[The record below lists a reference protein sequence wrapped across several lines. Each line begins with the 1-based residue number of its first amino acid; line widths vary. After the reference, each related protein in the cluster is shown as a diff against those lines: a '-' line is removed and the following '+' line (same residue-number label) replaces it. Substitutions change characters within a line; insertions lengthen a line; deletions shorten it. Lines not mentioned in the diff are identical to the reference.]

1 MTGRNRST
9 RAVSLAAGLIALC
22 GLAVGATGA
31 PRGGDVQ
38 MLADV
43 SIDEVEDTTVVSLYG
58 LEGATWD
65 ATTDPE
71 GKTVWL
77 GFDGVRPEF
86 MPGNLV
92 LNDSRVSSVGFVEET
107 ADDGTS
113 RTVVA
118 IHGQVALDHEV
129 VVLGDRL
136 EVRVAGRSGASEQ
149 ITSALSTETTAS
161 AEASAAPPAK
171 AAPEPVEAPRSVPA
185 NGTLPAAA
193 ATSTATHL
201 VGVDIEGTPNQ
212 TIVRMETDGVVPDVK
227 TFTLKDPPR
236 LVIDLVG
243 LTNQVRAQKIPLDL
257 PQADRLRIGQHD
269 GKVRIVLDGTAGAPF
284 EKRDVAISERGVLL
298 TIGDAA
304 SAASLAPT
312 LPAVASESSAPT
324 REAPAEEPVEA
335 VRRAV
340 EQEVDA
346 KLGGADAETASVDT
360 EADLVD
366 TEADPVDT
374 EAPGKTATNA
384 QAALEPA
391 EPADRTAPESMD
403 EPMETTDA
411 QPSGDAVADRMR
423 VSGVELESLP
433 DRDRVLIFMG
443 EAGEYTLYEPDSE
456 TVVIR
461 VHEAEIEDAAAV
473 RLIPPSG
480 GPVSLV
486 TSFQQPDVARPEV
499 RVVVTR
505 NDGSTPE
512 VRQQGPMLM
521 VDFAKSAEQM
531 AQALDEDPG
540 LAEPLPLAAAPL
552 APDLVPAA
560 LSPQS
565 ASAVT
570 ADPAITRIQ
579 EQLIGRG
586 PANLDP
592 DSPVGILQEGG
603 FQEGKP
609 YVGRRISLDFKDA
622 EIDDVLRLV
631 AEVSDLNVIAGDE
644 VGGKVTIR
652 LVDVPWDQALDVIL
666 MTQGL
671 GFERVGNVLRIAPQ
685 DLIQAERE
693 ARMQERRALEKLEDL
708 VVKLQPVNY
717 ADVREVAK
725 LIKRLLSAR
734 GSVNT
739 DERTSTLIM
748 KDIPSVIDEATALVK
763 AIDTQTPQVMIE
775 AKIVEAQLDFSRELG
790 SEWGAGSQPDDEF
803 EDFQT
808 GDVKP
813 ITVPG
818 RGFPDSDANNVV
830 VRNPISNVATGIVN
844 LGSFLLNNRI
854 NIRLRLAAAEARGE
868 GKVISSPRVVTLDN
882 REAII
887 EQGVSIP
894 FQTFE
899 NGDAALEFIDAV
911 LQLKVRPHITADRSI
926 IMKLEVSRNAPDDS
940 VPTPTGSPAISK
952 NEATT
957 ETLVKDG
964 QTLVIG
970 GIYVVEKSNR
980 QSRVP
985 ILHRLPFMGAAFK
998 NKSVRDIRKEL
1009 LIFVTPRVVQP
1020 QEVGT

>member
-9 RAVSLAAGLIALC
+9 RAASLAAGLLVLC

-31 PRGGDVQ
+31 PQGSDVQ
-38 MLADV
+38 KLSDV
-43 SIDEVEDTTVVSLYG
+43 SVDEVDGATVVSLYG
-58 LEGATWD
+58 LADATWD
-65 ATTDPE
+65 ATTDPG

-77 GFDGVRPEF
+77 RFDGVRPDF

-92 LNDSRVSSVGFVEET
+92 LDDPRVASVGFVEET
-107 ADDGTS
+107 SGTGS
-113 RTVVA
+113 PQTVVA
-118 IHGQVALDHEV
+118 INGRVELDHDV
-129 VVLGDRL
+129 IAMGDHL
-136 EVRVAGRSGASEQ
+136 EVRLVDRNGGPVADAAPERAQGEAPERAQ
-149 ITSALSTETTAS
+149 ETLAE
-161 AEASAAPPAK
+161 AAAAPAPEASANVADST
-171 AAPEPVEAPRSVPA
+171 AAE
-185 NGTLPAAA
+185 NAASPIA
-193 ATSTATHL
+193 ATTVSHL
-201 VGVDIEGTPNQ
+201 VGVDVEGMAGQ
-212 TIVRMETDGVVPDVK
+212 TIVRMQTDGAASDVK

-236 LVIDLVG
+236 LVVDLVG
-243 LTNQVRAQKIPLDL
+243 LVNQVRTSKIPLDL
-257 PQADRLRIGQHD
+257 PQAARLRIGQHAD
-269 GKVRIVLDGTAGAPF
+269 KVRIVLDGPEGALF
-284 EKRDVAISERGVLL
+284 QDRNVSVTDRGVVL
-298 TIGDAA
+298 TIGDVA
-304 SAASLAPT
+304 SAATLAEA
-312 LPAVASESSAPT
+312 LPSVETEPEQAPAQPLAQARADQSEAAREAAEAAVDAEAMVAPEEPVDAEAVAAAEEAEPLPESSATPPQSAAAAEGASG
-324 REAPAEEPVEA
+324 EASQPVT
-335 VRRAV
+335 
-340 EQEVDA
+340 
-346 KLGGADAETASVDT
+346 TASASTSAV
-360 EADLVD
+360 
-366 TEADPVDT
+366 
-374 EAPGKTATNA
+374 
-384 QAALEPA
+384 A
-391 EPADRTAPESMD
+391 EPAAD
-403 EPMETTDA
+403 E
-411 QPSGDAVADRMR
+411 AVR
-423 VSGVELESLP
+423 VSGVELDSLP

-443 EAGEYTLYEPDSE
+443 DTREYKLYQPDDQTL
-456 TVVIR
+456 VVR
-461 VHEAEIEDAAAV
+461 VLDAEIDDAAAV

-486 TSFQQPDVARPEV
+486 TSFQQPDVSVPEV

-505 NDGSTPE
+505 DAGSKPE
-512 VRQQGPMLM
+512 VRQQGSVLM
-521 VDFAKSAEQM
+521 VDFAKTAEQL
-531 AQALDEDPG
+531 AQAMAEPPG
-540 LAEPLPLAAAPL
+540 VADPLPLAASPL
-552 APDLVPAA
+552 APAPDSGPAA
-560 LSPQS
+560 IGPPPE
-565 ASAVT
+565 SAVT
-570 ADPAITRIQ
+570 AEPALTRIG
-579 EQLIGRG
+579 EQTIGQG
-586 PANLDP
+586 PAKIDP
-592 DSPVGILQEGG
+592 DSPLAILQEGG

-671 GFERVGNVLRIAPQ
+671 GFERVGNVLRIAPS
-685 DLIQAERE
+685 DLLQAERE
-693 ARMQERRALEKLEDL
+693 ARMQQRRSLEKLEDL

-717 ADVREVAK
+717 ADVKDVSK
-725 LIKRLLSAR
+725 LVKRLLSAR
-734 GSVNT
+734 GSVNM

-748 KDIPSVIDEATALVK
+748 KDIPSVVDEATALIK

-790 SEWGAGSQPDDEF
+790 SEWGAGSQPDS
-803 EDFQT
+803 DFSDLQSGGVIPLT
-808 GDVKP
+808 AV
-813 ITVPG
+813 G

-830 VRNPISNVATGIVN
+830 VRNPITNVATGIVN

-854 NIRLRLAAAEARGE
+854 NIRLRLAAAESRGE

-970 GIYVVEKSNR
+970 GIYVVEKNNKL
-980 QSRVP
+980 SRVP
-985 ILHRLPFMGAAFK
+985 ILHKLPLIGAAFK
-998 NKSVRDIRKEL
+998 SKSVKDSRKEL
-1009 LIFVTPRVVQP
+1009 LIFVTPRIVHP

>member
-9 RAVSLAAGLIALC
+9 RAVSLAAGLIVLC

-31 PRGGDVQ
+31 PRGSDVHV
-38 MLADV
+38 LSDV
-43 SIDEVEDTTVVSLYG
+43 SVDQVDGATVVSLYG
-58 LEGATWD
+58 LEGASWD
-65 ATTDPE
+65 SDTESD

-77 GFDGVRPEF
+77 RFDGVRPEF

-92 LNDSRVSSVGFVEET
+92 LNDSRVASVGFVEET
-107 ADDGTS
+107 GENGEP

-118 IHGQVALDHEV
+118 INGQVALDHDEV
-129 VVLGDRL
+129 AMSDHL
-136 EVRVAGRSGASEQ
+136 EVRLVARDA
-149 ITSALSTETTAS
+149 ATAS
-161 AEASAAPPAK
+161 APAAPASEA
-171 AAPEPVEAPRSVPA
+171 AAPIAAAPA
-185 NGTLPAAA
+185 PAAA
-193 ATSTATHL
+193 APVAQAPAPAATTTASHL
-201 VGVDIEGTPNQ
+201 LGVDVEGAPGQ
-212 TIVRMETDGVVPDVK
+212 TIVRMQTDGTVADVK

-236 LVIDLVG
+236 LVVDLVG
-243 LTNQVRAQKIPLDL
+243 LTNRVRAQKIPLDL
-257 PQADRLRIGQHD
+257 PQAARLRIGQHD
-269 GKVRIVLDGTAGAPF
+269 GKVRVVLDGVTGSPF
-284 EKRDVAISERGVLL
+284 QDRDVAVSDRGVVL

-304 SAASLAPT
+304 SAASLAAT
-312 LPAVASESSAPT
+312 LPPVGSEPT
-324 REAPAEEPVEA
+324 SEVGSEPSAEEPLEA
-335 VRRAV
+335 VRQAV

-346 KLGGADAETASVDT
+346 QAAQADGDESVSETADAVPA
-360 EADLVD
+360 
-366 TEADPVDT
+366 
-374 EAPGKTATNA
+374 APGDGPSM
-384 QAALEPA
+384 ALEP
-391 EPADRTAPESMD
+391 M
-403 EPMETTDA
+403 EPMSDPTAAAETSESAGEPTATAEASEPTATASA
-411 QPSGDAVADRMR
+411 QPAETEDGLAHVHNVD
-423 VSGVELESLP
+423 LESLA
-433 DRDRVLIFMG
+433 DRDRVLITMG
-443 EAGEYTLYEPDSE
+443 ESTKYTLFEPDSD

-461 VHEAEIEDAAAV
+461 LHGAEIDDAAAV

-486 TSFQQPDVARPEV
+486 TSFQQPDMEMPEV

-505 NDGSTPE
+505 SGDATPE
-512 VRQQGPMLM
+512 ARQQGPLLM
-521 VDFAKSAEQM
+521 VDFAKTAEQM
-531 AQALDEDPG
+531 TQAAEEPPG
-540 LAEPLPLAAAPL
+540 AAEPLPLAATPL
-552 APDLVPAA
+552 APAPEQVPAA
-560 LSPQS
+560 LAPQH

-570 ADPAITRIQ
+570 ADPALTRIQ
-579 EQLIGRG
+579 EQVIGKG
-586 PANLDP
+586 PAKLDP
-592 DSPVGILQEGG
+592 DSPVAILQEGG

-685 DLIQAERE
+685 DLLQAERE
-693 ARMQERRALEKLEDL
+693 ARMQARRAQEKLEDL

-717 ADVREVAK
+717 ADVRDVAK
-725 LIKRLLSAR
+725 LVKRLLSSR
-734 GSVNT
+734 GTVNT

-790 SEWGAGSQPDDEF
+790 SEWGAGSQPDSDF
-803 EDFQT
+803 EDLQT
-808 GDVKP
+808 GGIIP
-813 ITVPG
+813 ITATSG
-818 RGFPDSDANNVV
+818 RGWPDSDANNVV

-844 LGSFLLNNRI
+844 LGSFLLNNQI
-854 NIRLRLAAAEARGE
+854 NVRLRLAAAESRGE

-882 REAII
+882 REAVI

-970 GIYVVEKSNR
+970 GIYVVEKNDR

-985 ILHRLPFMGAAFK
+985 ILHRVPIVGAAFK
-998 NKSVRDIRKEL
+998 NKSVRDMRKEL